1 LFADKLKNLR
11 KEKGLTQKELAAII
25 NVSTSAVSQYER
37 GKAIPRRE
45 NLILLAEYFGVT
57 VAYLEGTTSI
67 EDIENMLNSVIGK
80 GLSVHDYI
88 GRVFKLSPQNLDYYL
103 KTLFILE
110 KAQGIN
116 EE

>member
-1 LFADKLKNLR
+1 MFADKLRKLR
-11 KEKGLTQKELAAII
+11 KDKGLTQKELAAII

-37 GKAIPRRE
+37 NVSAPRRE
-45 NLILLAEYFGVT
+45 NLILLAKYFGVT

-88 GRVFKLSPQNLDYYL
+88 GRVFKLSPPNLDYYL